1 MIHRK
6 LLWRIFFSSLTI
18 TLLALVGVTWYS
30 GNVARIFYKQDTYTN
45 LKDQALLLSIP
56 VENFLKKNDAN
67 AIKGWFHSIRGASA
81 SRTTVILSSGKVI
94 MDTKENPNIMDNHK
108 DRPEIKEAFEGK
120 VGYSIR
126 FSATLNENLMYVAVP
141 LKDGA
146 DIIGVLRVSLPI
158 ETIDETL
165 NLVKEKTVVAGV
177 IILIITGVIGWL
189 ISRKIAAPLESIT
202 KMVDRFAQGDLKT
215 RLSESSAKEVGK
227 LATALHDMAGQLDE
241 KIKTIDRQKN
251 EKQAVFQSM
260 VEGVLAVDNDERLI
274 TVNKAAL
281 KMLHIDKK
289 EAIQLPIKDVVM
301 NKELRQMI
309 STTLQ
314 NKSQELIEDEITL
327 EFDDIRYVQV
337 HGTVLR
343 DHKERIIGV
352 LIVLND
358 VTRLRRL
365 EQVRRDF
372 VANVSHEIRTP
383 LTSIKGF
390 VETLNDG
397 ALSDRQ
403 TAMRFLTIIDK
414 QTNRLN
420 SIIDDLL
427 SLVTLEESEERSD
440 IQFTDNDFSGVIKS
454 ALDVCKPYALK
465 KNISF
470 EVQCYDHISAKMNA
484 TLIEQVLVNF
494 VGNSIKYSP
503 ENTKIIVSCEIN
515 NQCIVL
521 KVQDEGIGISK
532 DHIKRVFE
540 RFYRVDKARSRKE
553 GGTGLGLSIVKHI
566 AKVHNG
572 KVWVESEQGKG
583 SCFYLSLPLEQ
594 PTHE

>member
-1 MIHRK
+1 
-6 LLWRIFFSSLTI
+6 
-18 TLLALVGVTWYS
+18 
-30 GNVARIFYKQDTYTN
+30 
-45 LKDQALLLSIP
+45 
-56 VENFLKKNDAN
+56 
-67 AIKGWFHSIRGASA
+67 
-81 SRTTVILSSGKVI
+81 
-94 MDTKENPNIMDNHK
+94 
-108 DRPEIKEAFEGK
+108 
-120 VGYSIR
+120 
-126 FSATLNENLMYVAVP
+126 
-141 LKDGA
+141 
-146 DIIGVLRVSLPI
+146 
-158 ETIDETL
+158 
-165 NLVKEKTVVAGV
+165 
-177 IILIITGVIGWL
+177 
-189 ISRKIAAPLESIT
+189 
-202 KMVDRFAQGDLKT
+202 
-215 RLSESSAKEVGK
+215 
-227 LATALHDMAGQLDE
+227 MAGQLDE

>member
-45 LKDQALLLSIP
+45 LKDQALLLSVP
-56 VENFLKKNDAN
+56 VENFLKKNDTN

>member
-281 KMLHIDKK
+281 KMLHIDTK